1 MNRCS
6 SGFESVWVNVKNW
19 RL

>member
-6 SGFESVWVNVKNW
+6 SGFESVWVKVKNW